1 MNKPFSQT
9 LMGTMNNFYMRKQQI
24 FKQQHSC
31 LHVNMHAHTC
41 YQDQPMYVLKQALQD
56 ITVRNVYELRVHVMQ
71 LPL

>member
-1 MNKPFSQT
+1 
-9 LMGTMNNFYMRKQQI
+9 MRKQQI